1 MPFAIHLSRFA
12 QPALAALLLAAL
24 ALPAAAQAPAGAGEA
39 ADAPPEQIEEII
51 VTARKIEEN
60 LQETPVAVS
69 VFGEQAIRDLGL
81 DSVDDV
87 ARFAPGLSF
96 SRAFG
101 RSTERPVIRG
111 QSNILAGVQ
120 SGVESGAAYFVDGIY
135 YQGDIQSLDMNEI
148 ARVEVIKGPQS
159 ALYGRNTYAGALNF
173 VTRAPGDRWRGHAKA
188 RAAEHGTLEFSGGV
202 SGPLFANLFGSLQLR
217 SWEYDGEWTNTLTG
231 KKVGSEE
238 TQQFAASLDWRPG
251 ENFRARTRYAVSED
265 DDGTLAIF
273 LQDASANNCYPGYN
287 SLRYRYDSQI
297 TDRGPRV
304 TGPVLGPDGRPSMNG
319 NQYFCGVVKPGPVA
333 LNTDA
338 YEATRTTTTI
348 VIDPNTGMPV
358 FDPVTRQPM
367 TTTTTATSTI
377 PDGTAFDGIERT
389 RQWGSLVLDWDIA
402 GSGWEAALLANYHTK
417 RENFGFDGDY
427 SAVND
432 LAMSATET
440 MPATEAVF
448 AASIRDIARDWS
460 AELRLASPADRRI
473 RYLAGAY
480 IYRHKEETRD
490 ISFESGTPG
499 AYEGEQ
505 SETDSISNAAA
516 FALLSLDLLPML
528 TLTAEGRY
536 AKERKYHWSP
546 AVERLPSTR
555 ETPMCE
561 GRPRPDLDRCAFYGV
576 TRFSDFT
583 PRFTLDYQLGEEML
597 LYAIF
602 TRGVKP
608 GGLNGEDG
616 RSVGAVTFQKEE
628 SDNIEIGVKSA
639 WLNERLTAST
649 AFFLTD
655 AENVQLTT
663 PVPGQ
668 TSSVVTN
675 KGQAEITGAELEFAL
690 RATRNLN
697 FGLSYAW
704 ADSEFTEGCD
714 AFQYTLTSGGYIY
727 YDVDPDGDGPLTA
740 GPQGPADAGG
750 SCSIAGNQLPLT
762 SEHMASAWAK
772 WERPIIG
779 NLEFFAGA
787 NLSYESSKFAQVH
800 NGAETGDA
808 LLLGARMGLRGS
820 GGRWEL
826 AFAGYN
832 LTDEDSV
839 TAVTRWFQAGN
850 SCGTPEVRFRPGPP
864 PTPET
869 VIPATGNYGSNPAI
883 PNTVDLRTVRGCG
896 NSGSP
901 RTVFGSLRRGRSLG
915 VELSVRF

>member
-1 MPFAIHLSRFA
+1 MPFATHFSRFA

-24 ALPAAAQAPAGAGEA
+24 APPAAAQAPAGAEAA

-51 VTARKIEEN
+51 VTARKIREN
-60 LQETPVAVS
+60 LRETPVAVS
-69 VFGEQAIRDLGL
+69 VFGEEAIRALGM

-111 QSNILAGVQ
+111 QSSILAGVQ

-173 VTRAPGDRWRGHAKA
+173 VTRAPGDRWRGHARA
-188 RAAEHGTLEFSGGV
+188 RAAEHGALEFSGGV

-251 ENFRARTRYAVSED
+251 EDFRARARYAYTED
-265 DDGTLAIF
+265 DDGHLAIF
-273 LQDASANNCYPGYN
+273 LQDASANNCYPGFS
-287 SLRYRYDSQI
+287 SLFYRYNREI
-297 TDRGPRV
+297 TERGPV
-304 TGPVLGPDGRPSMNG
+304 VGDPVVGQDGNR
-319 NQYFCGVVKPGPVA
+319 NQYFCGVVKPGAVA

-338 YEATRTTTTI
+338 YDATVTTTTV
-348 VIDPNTGMPV
+348 VIDPNTGRPV
-358 FDPVTRQPM
+358 IDPNTGRPMTM
-367 TTTTTATSTI
+367 TTTMEDTVA
-377 PDGTAFDGIERT
+377 DGLAFDGMERS

-427 SAVND
+427 SAVN
-432 LAMSATET
+432 EIVI
-440 MPATEAVF
+440 PRTEAVL

-473 RYLAGAY
+473 RYLVGTY

-490 ISFESGTPG
+490 ITFQSGTPG
-499 AYEGEQ
+499 TYEGEQ
-505 SETDSISNAAA
+505 SETDAISNAAA

-528 TLTAEGRY
+528 TFTAEGRY

-546 AVERLPSTR
+546 AVQASP
-555 ETPMCE
+555 
-561 GRPRPDLDRCAFYGV
+561 GRPETARAAFYGV

-583 PRFTLDYQLGEEML
+583 PRFTLDYQLGEDMM

-608 GGLNGEDG
+608 GGLNGEAG
-616 RSVGAVTFQKEE
+616 RAVGAVTFQKEE
-628 SDNIEIGVKSA
+628 SDNIELGVKST
-639 WLNERLTAST
+639 WLNERFTADA

-663 PVPGQ
+663 PVAGQ

-690 RATRNLN
+690 RATRNLD

-704 ADSEFTEGCD
+704 ANSEFTDGCD
-714 AFQYTLTSGGYIY
+714 AFQYTLTSGGYA
-727 YDVDPDGDGPLTA
+727 YDPVTPRGATEVVRGGTGD
-740 GPQGPADAGG
+740 
-750 SCSIAGNQLPLT
+750 CSIKGKQLPLT
-762 SEHMASAWAK
+762 SKHMASAWAR
-772 WERPIIG
+772 WERPITG

-808 LLLGARMGLRGS
+808 MLLGGRMGLRGN
-820 GGRWEL
+820 GGLWEL
-826 AFAGYN
+826 ALTAYN

-839 TAVTRWFQAGN
+839 TAVTRWIHSGT
-850 SCGTPEVRFRPGPP
+850 SCGTPAIPTGPP
-864 PTPET
+864 PAR
-869 VIPATGNYGSNPAI
+869 VIAASGNFDSNARRLPDNVD
-883 PNTVDLRTVRGCG
+883 PNQVRGCG
-896 NSGSP
+896 GNTGSP
-901 RTVFGSLRRGRSLG
+901 RAIFGSLRRGRSLG
-915 VELSVRF
+915 VELSVKF